1 MYQIKTIIT
10 FIIALLLLFFISLAT
25 AWDGK
30 VVGVSDGDTITVMH
44 NGRGERIRIYGI
56 DAPEKGQDFGTKARQ
71 FTSDQVFGE
80 VVSVEPIDTDRYGR
94 AVSMIVY
101 GRGQNL
107 SGELIK
113 AGFAWVYRKY
123 CTLPVCLE
131 WQRFEKEARTDGFG
145 LWSHPN
151 PKPPW
156 DYRKKN
162 R

>member
-1 MYQIKTIIT
+1 MGFVRASILTV
-10 FIIALLLLFFISLAT
+10 FLLLSGISQVS

-44 NGRGERIRIYGI
+44 DGRGERLRIYGV
-56 DAPEKGQDFGTKARQ
+56 DSPESGQDFGKRAKH
-71 FTSDQVFGE
+71 FTSNQVFGGI
-80 VVSVEPIDTDRYGR
+80 VTVEPIEKDRYGR
-94 AVSMIVY
+94 TVSMVVY
-101 GRGQNL
+101 GNGQNL

-131 WQRFEKEARTDGFG
+131 WSDLEREARADEIG
-145 LWSHPN
+145 LWSQTN
-151 PKPPW
+151 PVPPW
-156 DYRKKN
+156 EYRKGE